1 MWRLCTSLLSGV
13 IAASACVRQ
22 IAEGP
27 KEPVLFTP
35 DGIPRSSLLGLVAD
49 TVRQVEKAQPYYQD
63 ELGCAYRFTETSD
76 SLEIW
81 VEYYTGGR
89 GRIQTVSITYESPV
103 FRVLTKR
110 YQSWRM
116 FLREAYGTSQGHLGH
131 EVWKTPEGV
140 RVRLLL
146 SPDRNYLQVT
156 FSAERQ
162 ARTP

>member
-1 MWRLCTSLLSGV
+1 MWRLCISLLSGV
-13 IAASACVRQ
+13 IAALGCARQ
-22 IAEGP
+22 VAEGFRDP
-27 KEPVLFTP
+27 ALFTP
-35 DGIPRSSLLGLVAD
+35 DGFPRSRLLGLRAD

-63 ELGCAYRFTETSD
+63 ELGYAYRFTDVSD

-81 VEYYTGGR
+81 VEYYTGG
-89 GRIQTVSITYESPV
+89 GGWIQAVSMTYESPV

-116 FLREAYGTSQGHLGH
+116 FLRGVYGSAQGHLGH
-131 EVWKTPEGV
+131 EVWKTPEGM

-156 FSAERQ
+156 FSAER
-162 ARTP
+162 